1 MFSLRMMNSQNIN
14 LHIVTASG
22 KILF

>member
-1 MFSLRMMNSQNIN
+1 MNSQNIN